1 MTDKDLKYRKLSCV
15 ECERLQTFPDNYTAT
30 GNYDGEEKPVSNTQ
44 RYKALGNGWTV
55 DVISHLFSGISND

>member
-30 GNYDGEEKPVSNTQ
+30 GNYDGEDVSHMAC
-44 RYKALGNGWTV
+44 KAR
-55 DVISHLFSGISND
+55 